1 MQPPPPPAAAATATT
16 NSQSNIF
23 NQCVKA
29 TNDFLQRDQKERIN
43 VTKRYL
49 EPLTDVINGV
59 PHKYKTANIFSFIQK
74 LNSLD

>member
-1 MQPPPPPAAAATATT
+1 MQPPPPAAAAAAAAATTTTATAVT
-16 NSQSNIF
+16 TSSQSNVF

-29 TNDFLQRDQKERIN
+29 TNDFLLRDQKERIN

-59 PHKYKTANIFSFIQK
+59 PHK
-74 LNSLD
+74 